1 MRALRPRR
9 ARFQAVAVVSSVALS
24 LVVGA
29 WVAQAQNP
37 SQVPGSDPAANPP
50 GNDSKAKSTR
60 RIPLRLR
67 APAKEPGKGTRKA
80 AGDPLVNPGAANAA
94 ANAAPGANANAN
106 PNGGINPNGPL
117 PELGTYHYRFK
128 VGAGNS
134 DSLSA
139 SYYPSKLANNAP
151 AVLLVHEREHSIKDF
166 EEPLADLQGV
176 SLADSLQ
183 KAGYAVLAV
192 DLHGHGGNT
201 RRNLTPRDWSMVP
214 GDLEIVYMALVD
226 RHNRGE
232 LNLAKFGVIAMGE
245 GANVALAWA
254 AGGGGVSSEGRAGD
268 LGALILIS
276 PMGDAASQG
285 LRAGGPLNSLAAR
298 IPIDLMVGERDA
310 GSLELVKSVEP
321 ILKRYRAN
329 QVETFPSAL
338 HAYQLLRLE
347 PKLTGSITKFLET
360 TIKPKVDEWEGRY
373 LLNPIRFSEIKVIP
387 DPVRPTGAG
396 AAAKKAAPR

>member
-1 MRALRPRR
+1 MAS
-9 ARFQAVAVVSSVALS
+9 AVALS
-24 LVVGA
+24 LVVGT

-37 SQVPGSDPAANPP
+37 TQVPGSNPAANPP
-50 GNDSKAKSTR
+50 GNDPKAKSTR

-67 APAKEPGKGTRKA
+67 APAKEPGRGTRKA
-80 AGDPLVNPGAANAA
+80 ADPLGNPGA
-94 ANAAPGANANAN
+94 ANAAPGANPNANAN
-106 PNGGINPNGPL
+106 ANRNQGIDPNGPL
-117 PELGTYHYRFK
+117 PEPGTFHYRFK

-151 AVLLVHEREHSIKDF
+151 AVLLIHERNHSIKDF
-166 EEPLADLQGV
+166 EEPLADLKGI

-192 DLHGHGGNT
+192 DLHGHGGNP
-201 RRNLTPRDWSMVP
+201 RRNLSPRDWSMVP
-214 GDLEIVYMALVD
+214 GDLEIAYLALVD

-232 LNLAKFGVIAMGE
+232 LNVAKLGVIALGE
-245 GANVALAWA
+245 GANVALTWA

-276 PMGDAASQG
+276 PMGDADSQG
-285 LRAGGPLNSLAAR
+285 LRASSPLTTLAAR

-347 PKLTGSITKFLET
+347 PNLTGSITKFLES
-360 TIKPKVDEWEGRY
+360 TIKPKADEWEGRY
-373 LLNPIRFSEIKVIP
+373 LLNPVRFSEIKVIP
-387 DPVRPTGAG
+387 DPVRPPGD

>member
-1 MRALRPRR
+1 MAS
-9 ARFQAVAVVSSVALS
+9 AVALS
-24 LVVGA
+24 LVVGT

-37 SQVPGSDPAANPP
+37 TQVPGSDPAVNPP
-50 GNDSKAKSTR
+50 GNDPKAKSTR

-67 APAKEPGKGTRKA
+67 APAKQPGKGTRKVA
-80 AGDPLVNPGAANAA
+80 DPLGNPGAA
-94 ANAAPGANANAN
+94 ANAAPGANAN
-106 PNGGINPNGPL
+106 PNQGIDPNGPL
-117 PELGTYHYRFK
+117 PEPGTFHYRFK

-134 DSLSA
+134 DSLAA

-151 AVLLVHEREHSIKDF
+151 AVLLIHERDHSIKDF
-166 EEPLADLQGV
+166 EEPLADLKGV

-201 RRNLTPRDWSMVP
+201 RRNLTPRDWSLVP
-214 GDLEIVYMALVD
+214 GDLEIAYLALVD

-232 LNLAKFGVIAMGE
+232 LNVAKLGVIALGE
-245 GANVALAWA
+245 GANVALTWA
-254 AGGGGVSSEGRAGD
+254 SGGGGVSSEGRAGD

-276 PMGDAASQG
+276 PMGDAESQG
-285 LRAGGPLNSLAAR
+285 LRAAGPLTTLAAR

-310 GSLELVKSVEP
+310 GSLELVKAVEP

-347 PKLTGSITKFLET
+347 PNLTGSITKFLET
-360 TIKPKVDEWEGRY
+360 TIKAKGDEWEGRY
-373 LLNPIRFSEIKVIP
+373 LLNPVRFSEIKVIP
-387 DPVRPTGAG
+387 DPVQPGD
-396 AAAKKAAPR
+396 AATKKAAPR